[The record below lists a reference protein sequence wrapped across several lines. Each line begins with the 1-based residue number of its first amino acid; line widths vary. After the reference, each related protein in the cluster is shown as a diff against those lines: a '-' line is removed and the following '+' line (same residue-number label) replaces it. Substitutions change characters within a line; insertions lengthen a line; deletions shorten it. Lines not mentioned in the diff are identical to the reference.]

1 MEKKTEAGNVK
12 RQYQKPQLQIVTL
25 QSEKSMLQGS
35 PTATTA
41 TITTTM
47 SSESYLEVITW

>member
-1 MEKKTEAGNVK
+1 MEKKTTAGNIK

-35 PTATTA
+35 PTAT
-41 TITTTM
+41 ITTTM
-47 SSESYLEVITW
+47 SSDSYLEIITW

>member
-47 SSESYLEVITW
+47 SDSYLEVITW

>member
-35 PTATTA
+35 LKTTA
-41 TITTTM
+41 TMNTNNFLF
-47 SSESYLEVITW
+47 EETW